1 MIPNPSLRVLLVEDN
16 ELDARAMMKSLT
28 KSSETEFAIT
38 RANDLATATELLND
52 EPFDCILL
60 DLSLPDSAGLVSVEV
75 LTTSFPDHPIVVL
88 TGLDDPTTA
97 VEAVRQGAQDYL
109 AKQTAGPEIVARSVR
124 YAVARH
130 HSEVALRS
138 ATEQL
143 GLMQDRDRIARDLHD
158 TVIQQLFATG
168 LGLQSV
174 AGSIA
179 DPDLRERVARAVE
192 GIDVSIRQLREAI
205 FGLNAIPDQVALAES
220 IEAIS
225 EERSETLGFQPIV
238 EVGTL
243 PEDLSQDVRHE
254 ILQVLG
260 EALSN
265 VAKHANA
272 TAATIAVVVNPDT
285 ELAPDDGQDWLSI
298 TVTDNGQGV
307 GSRSGEASS
316 TSLSGRGLENMRK
329 RADDLSGHFHIGP
342 GPGGGTRIEWRIPVS

>member
-1 MIPNPSLRVLLVEDN
+1 MIHNPVLRVLLVEDN
-16 ELDARAMMKSLT
+16 ELDARAMMKSLGNWT
-28 KSSETEFAIT
+28 ETTFKIT
-38 RANDLATATELLND
+38 RANDLATATELLRS

-75 LTTSFPDHPIVVL
+75 LTTTFPDHPIVVL
-88 TGLDDPTTA
+88 TGLDDPATA

-109 AKQTAGPEIVARSVR
+109 AKQSASAEIVARSVR

-174 AGSIA
+174 TGSIT
-179 DPDLRERVARAVE
+179 DPDIRGRVSGAVE
-192 GIDVSIRQLREAI
+192 GIDASIRQLREAI
-205 FGLNAIPDQVALAES
+205 FGLNAIPDRLALAES
-220 IEAIS
+220 IEAIA
-225 EERSETLGFQPIV
+225 EDRTETLGFRPIV
-238 EVGTL
+238 EVGQL
-243 PEDLSQDVRHE
+243 PDDLSPDIRHE

-272 TAATIAVVVNPDT
+272 TAATIAVMVQIDADPDT
-285 ELAPDDGQDWLSI
+285 GGDREWMGV

-307 GSRSGEASS
+307 SQRSVDRSS
-316 TSLSGRGLENMRK
+316 PGLTGRGLENMRK
-329 RADDLSGHFHIGP
+329 RADDLSGRFHVSP
-342 GPGGGTRIEWRIPVS
+342 GPGGGTRIEWRVPLS